1 MSVGGGGGVGGRGW
15 RGKRVVTGGDHYF
28 LGAERGWYYLG
39 GGGSFVSEF
48 CGKNESTDYD
58 FTGRPKCSLNNT
70 HQRHFEC
77 LPPGDPRTPCVSC
90 QKLRGPGDRQP
101 IHSQTHQKNRRSLSN
116 TIGVLVRPGGEVL
129 VNMLTPRLLL
139 AVMLVSGS
147 SSAAEDSLNSS
158 MTSTGSFMSGSQ
170 PDSSEAGQ

>member
-1 MSVGGGGGVGGRGW
+1 MSVGGGGGVGGEGLEGEEGRYW
-15 RGKRVVTGGDHYF
+15 RGPLLFGG
-28 LGAERGWYYLG
+28 GAGMVLSRGV
-39 GGGSFVSEF
+39 GGSFVSEF

-58 FTGRPKCSLNNT
+58 FTGRPKCSSDSILKPT
-70 HQRHFEC
+70 K
-77 LPPGDPRTPCVSC
+77 RTAGLCQTRLEFWCV
-90 QKLRGPGDRQP
+90 
-101 IHSQTHQKNRRSLSN
+101 
-116 TIGVLVRPGGEVL
+116 PGGEVL

>member
-1 MSVGGGGGVGGRGW
+1 MLGVGG

-58 FTGRPKCSLNNT
+58 FTGRPKCSSDSILKPT
-70 HQRHFEC
+70 K
-77 LPPGDPRTPCVSC
+77 RTAGLCQTRLEFWCV
-90 QKLRGPGDRQP
+90 
-101 IHSQTHQKNRRSLSN
+101 
-116 TIGVLVRPGGEVL
+116 PGGEVL